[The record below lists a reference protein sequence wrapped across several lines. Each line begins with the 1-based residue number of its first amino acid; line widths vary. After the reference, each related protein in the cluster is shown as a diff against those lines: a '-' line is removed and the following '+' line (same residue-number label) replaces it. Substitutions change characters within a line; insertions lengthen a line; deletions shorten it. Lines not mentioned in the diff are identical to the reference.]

1 MPLDERNSEVQRAL
15 LQQAVDRHDREI
27 VDIRDTLEQ
36 HYVTKDQFEPVR
48 LVAYGAVSILLGSLL
63 VAIIGLVVT
72 KQ

>member
-1 MPLDERNSEVQRAL
+1 MMPDNPDSKVERAL
-15 LQQAVDRHDREI
+15 LKEAVERHDKDLDELREI
-27 VDIRDTLEQ
+27 METR
-36 HYVTKDQFEPVR
+36 YVTKDQFEPVR